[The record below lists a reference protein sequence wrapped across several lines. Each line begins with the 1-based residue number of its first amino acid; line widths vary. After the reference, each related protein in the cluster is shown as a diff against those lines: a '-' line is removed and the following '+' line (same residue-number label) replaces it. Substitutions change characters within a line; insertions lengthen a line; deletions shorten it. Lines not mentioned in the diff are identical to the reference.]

1 MLMKRIRI
9 FLIIVAVVL
18 PLFARGEKAPA
29 DTLTA
34 SDVFV
39 SMPIS
44 VLDLLDRS
52 RRLDMLDYYAADS
65 IAKVPNAM
73 EGVSFLDK
81 VTPDYLKANLTPV
94 TTIAIKVLP
103 SKSGDMVMTA
113 YTIGDKDQAY
123 DTDLRFFNST
133 YQELKRDK
141 YIKIATLDDFFDY
154 PDKDAKKLVAELV
167 PFPTVRYEPDPTGTG
182 MTAQLTVGQFM
193 SADDYARIKSFM
205 RPQLHYRWNGS
216 KFNLEK

>member
-1 MLMKRIRI
+1 MRKIGIFLMMVAMLM
-9 FLIIVAVVL
+9 
-18 PLFARGEKAPA
+18 PLFAKGQKELP

-34 SDVFV
+34 SDAFV
-39 SMPIS
+39 ALPIS

-73 EGVSFLDK
+73 EGLSYLDK

-94 TTIAIKVLP
+94 TTIAVKVLP
-103 SKSGDMVMTA
+103 SKNGDIVMTA

-123 DTDLRFFNST
+123 DTDLRFFGSG

-141 YIKIATLDDFFDY
+141 YIRIATLDDFFDY
-154 PDKDAKKLVAELV
+154 PDKAAKKLVAELV

-205 RPQLHYRWNGS
+205 RPQLHYRWDGS